1 MCLRT
6 EPSSRSSFVSL
17 ILRRLTR
24 QVGHVVIRLSFR
36 FRREETSQLSPDR
49 LDLVAVGF
57 GRVLA
62 GNRTLVHESPM
73 ERAVSE
79 LSRPVD
85 FLFEA
90 TGRRMICSWINES
103 RDTDALSLTPRL
115 QKDGGTK

>member
-1 MCLRT
+1 M
-6 EPSSRSSFVSL
+6 S
-17 ILRRLTR
+17 
-24 QVGHVVIRLSFR
+24 HVVVRLRLR

-49 LDLVAVGF
+49 LDLLAVSL

-62 GNRTLVHESPM
+62 GNRTLVRESSM

-85 FLFEA
+85 FLFDA
-90 TGRRMICSWINES
+90 AWRMIICSRINEL
-103 RDTDALSLTPRL
+103 RDTDELSLTPRL